1 MFGKFARGE
10 SMLIKCW
17 GARGSI
23 PVSGP
28 EYLKYGGD
36 TTCIEIR
43 TKNDEII
50 IVDAGSSIRRVGNK
64 LVAEGRL
71 DFTMLFTHA
80 HWDHLM
86 GFPFFKPLY
95 SSKSRIT
102 ICGCPFAQ
110 STVKEMISRV
120 MAPPYFPV
128 KFDHIR
134 ANITYEGECYESFSV
149 DTVTITPIYLNHPNQ
164 GLGYKF
170 VEDGKSFVFITDNEL
185 SFKHPG
191 GLDFDDYRDF
201 ATNADIFIHDA
212 EYTEGDYKK
221 TRGWGHTVYNDA
233 LRLALEANVKNFG
246 LFHHNQDRTDDDVEQ
261 IVRDCHRIIEENRSP
276 LECFAVY
283 QNMELIL

>member
-1 MFGKFARGE
+1 
-10 SMLIKCW
+10 MLIKCW

-23 PVSGP
+23 PVSGS

-64 LVAEGRL
+64 LIAEDRL

-95 SSKSRIT
+95 SSKSHIT

-110 STVKEMISRV
+110 ATVKEMISRV
-120 MAPPYFPV
+120 MTPPYFPV
-128 KFDHIR
+128 NFDAIR
-134 ANITYEGECYESFSV
+134 AGITYEGECYESFSV
-149 DTVTITPIYLNHPNQ
+149 DSITITPIFLNHPNQ

-170 VEDGKSFVFITDNEL
+170 VEDDKSFVFITDNEL

-201 ATNADIFIHDA
+201 ARNADILIHDA
-212 EYTEGDYKK
+212 EYTEEDYTR
-221 TRGWGHTVYNDA
+221 TRGWGHTVYKDA
-233 LRLALEANVKNFG
+233 LRLAMEANVKNFG
-246 LFHHNQDRTDDDVEQ
+246 LFHHNQDRNDDGIEQ
-261 IVRDCHRIIEENRSP
+261 IARDCQNIIEKNRSP

-283 QNMELIL
+283 QNMELVL

>member
-1 MFGKFARGE
+1 
-10 SMLIKCW
+10 MLIKCW

-50 IVDAGSSIRRVGNK
+50 IVDAGSSIRRVGNR
-64 LVAEGRL
+64 LITEGRL

-95 SSKSRIT
+95 LSKSRIT

-120 MAPPYFPV
+120 MSPPYFPV
-128 KFDHIR
+128 KFDNIR
-134 ANITYEGECYESFSV
+134 ANITYEGDCYESFSV
-149 DTVTITPIYLNHPNQ
+149 DTITITPIFLNHPNR

-170 VEDGKSFVFITDNEL
+170 VEDGKTFVFITDNEL
-185 SFKHPG
+185 RFKHPG
-191 GLDFDDYRDF
+191 GLNFDDYCDF
-201 ATNADIFIHDA
+201 ASDADIFIHDA
-212 EYTEGDYKK
+212 EYTEEDYQQR
-221 TRGWGHTVYNDA
+221 RGWGHTVYNDA

-246 LFHHNQDRTDDDVEQ
+246 LFHHNQDRNDDGIDQ
-261 IVRDCHRIIEENRSP
+261 IVRNCHKIIEKNRSS

-283 QNMELIL
+283 QNMELVL

>member
-1 MFGKFARGE
+1 
-10 SMLIKCW
+10 MLIKCW
-17 GARGSI
+17 GTRGSI

-50 IVDAGSSIRRVGNK
+50 IVDAGSSIRRAGNK
-64 LVAEGRL
+64 FIAEGRS

-95 SSKSRIT
+95 SSKSRIK

-110 STVKEMISRV
+110 STVEEMISRI
-120 MAPPYFPV
+120 MTPPYFPV
-128 KFDHIR
+128 NFDNIR
-134 ANITYEGECYESFSV
+134 AEITYEGECYESFLV
-149 DTVTITPIYLNHPNQ
+149 DSVTITPIFLNHPNQ

-185 SFKHPG
+185 GFKHPG

-201 ATNADIFIHDA
+201 ATNADIFIHDS
-212 EYTEGDYKK
+212 EYTEGDYKR

-233 LRLALEANVKNFG
+233 LRLAMEANVKNFG
-246 LFHHNQDRTDDDVEQ
+246 LFHHNQDRNDDGVDQ
-261 IVRDCHRIIEENRSP
+261 IVRDCHTMIEKHRSP

>member
-1 MFGKFARGE
+1 
-10 SMLIKCW
+10 MLIKCW

-64 LVAEGRL
+64 LTAEDRL

-95 SSKSRIT
+95 SSKSHIT

-120 MAPPYFPV
+120 MTPPYFPV
-128 KFDHIR
+128 NFDAIR
-134 ANITYEGECYESFSV
+134 AGITYEGECYESFSV
-149 DTVTITPIYLNHPNQ
+149 DSVTITPIFLNHPNQ

-170 VEDGKSFVFITDNEL
+170 VEDDKSFVFITDNEL

-201 ATNADIFIHDA
+201 ATNADILIHDA
-212 EYTEGDYKK
+212 EYTEEDYTR
-221 TRGWGHTVYNDA
+221 TRGWGHTVYKDA
-233 LRLALEANVKNFG
+233 LRLAMEANVKNFG
-246 LFHHNQDRTDDDVEQ
+246 LFHHNQDRNDDGVEL
-261 IVRDCHRIIEENRSP
+261 IVRDCQNIIKKNHSP

-283 QNMELIL
+283 QNMELVL